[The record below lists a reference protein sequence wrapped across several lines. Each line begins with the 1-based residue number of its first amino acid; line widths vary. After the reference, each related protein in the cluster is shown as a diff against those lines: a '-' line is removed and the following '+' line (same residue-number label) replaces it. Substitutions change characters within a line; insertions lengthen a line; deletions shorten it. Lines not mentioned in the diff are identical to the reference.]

1 MCRNNL
7 NTRILSVYLRNY
19 TYMCSPI
26 IFVNI
31 PQTLSTTMAT
41 FTAKLNVIKLVAWD
55 LNTFFIKT
63 PICWKH
69 WSAFLILNFTIINK
83 LHYMHKIN
91 ETNITSSN
99 YFFSLYTIPYFFN
112 HLYFDEQENNL
123 LIWLEVFINS
133 DQPETAYSTTLH
145 RIL

>member
-1 MCRNNL
+1 
-7 NTRILSVYLRNY
+7 
-19 TYMCSPI
+19 
-26 IFVNI
+26 
-31 PQTLSTTMAT
+31 
-41 FTAKLNVIKLVAWD
+41 
-55 LNTFFIKT
+55 
-63 PICWKH
+63 
-69 WSAFLILNFTIINK
+69 
-83 LHYMHKIN
+83 MHKIN

-112 HLYFDEQENNL
+112 HLYFYEQENNL